1 MNFSGVLNFLNDLL
15 DDDKVEFLLDNEM
28 DDENLLFAENNLGKI
43 VFNKS
48 MKEIELKLEKQSS
61 EITISNLK
69 LNSEAEKELLSS
81 IFKKVSEMI
90 EKLIK
95 EREEDLL
102 ESLTEFK
109 NSFK

>member
-1 MNFSGVLNFLNDLL
+1 MNFSGVLNFLNDFL

-28 DDENLLFAENNLGKI
+28 DDENLLFAENSLGKI
-43 VFNKS
+43 IFNKS
-48 MKEIELKLEKQSS
+48 MKKIELKLEKQSS
-61 EITISNLK
+61 EITISNLI
-69 LNSEAEKELLSS
+69 LNSEAEKKLLSS